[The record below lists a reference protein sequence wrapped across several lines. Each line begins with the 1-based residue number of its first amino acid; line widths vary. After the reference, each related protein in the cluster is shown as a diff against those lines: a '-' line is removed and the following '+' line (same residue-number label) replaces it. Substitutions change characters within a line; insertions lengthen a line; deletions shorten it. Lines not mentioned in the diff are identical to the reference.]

1 MAKSLVVG
9 QTNAGKTCFT
19 INFADYLGINELKF
33 TLKQPAGFSSQRT
46 YQLQAAREEL
56 VSSRS
61 HTTTEIQQV
70 QLQLPV
76 GKGKKELKL
85 MDTCGLVEGIHSDR
99 GIRKAMAQTL
109 TKLRQADIVLH
120 IIDLAKLS
128 SEGIQKISELD
139 LEIYNYCKVEKC
151 YAVLANK
158 TDLKVAQKNL
168 SFLQEKLNQAKIIPI
183 SALYQQGFRKVKRFL
198 LKNL

>member
-1 MAKSLVVG
+1 MAKSLVLG

-19 INFADYLGINELKF
+19 INFADYLGLEELKF
-33 TLKQPAGFSSQRT
+33 TLKQPAGFLSRRT

-56 VSSRS
+56 VASTS
-61 HTTTEIQQV
+61 HTTKEIQQV
-70 QLQLPV
+70 QLQLPA

-85 MDTCGLVEGIHSDR
+85 MDTCGLVEGIHPEQK
-99 GIRKAMAQTL
+99 IRKAMAQTL
-109 TKLRQADIVLH
+109 IKLRQADIILH

-128 SEGIQKISELD
+128 SGGIQKISELD

-151 YAVLANK
+151 YVILANK
-158 TDLKVAQKNL
+158 MDLKVAQKNF
-168 SFLQEKLNQAKIIPI
+168 SFLQKKLDQAEIIPI
-183 SALYQQGFRKVKRFL
+183 SALYQQGFSKVKKFL